1 MKSFD
6 VYDAILTRHCWTMVW
21 IGLFLIVA
29 IIAFYFWIKKTS
41 DSKKENTELLVILGL
56 LLLGVLIFETY
67 TICTTVHDIQNDAY
81 VVYEG
86 TYETGESK
94 RSHVYITDTNGK
106 RKTLSDAFYSLP
118 NGTHRGRIVYSKK
131 TKLVVDYQG
140 YLN

>member
-29 IIAFYFWIKKTS
+29 IITVYFGIRKTS
-41 DSKKENTELLVILGL
+41 SNKKENTELIVILVVM
-56 LLLGVLIFETY
+56 LLGVLIFETY
-67 TICTTVHDIQNDAY
+67 TICTTVHDVQNNAY

-86 TYETGESK
+86 TYETDK
-94 RSHVYITDTNGK
+94 DAKVYITDANGK

-118 NGTHRGRIVYSKK
+118 NGTHRGRIVYSEK

>member
-29 IIAFYFWIKKTS
+29 IITVYFWIRKTS
-41 DSKKENTELLVILGL
+41 SNKKENTELIVILGVM
-56 LLLGVLIFETY
+56 LLGVLIFETY
-67 TICTTVHDIQNDAY
+67 TICTTVHDVQNNAY

-86 TYETGESK
+86 TYETDK
-94 RSHVYITDTNGK
+94 DAKVYITDANGK

-118 NGTHRGRIVYSKK
+118 NGTHRGRIVYSEK

>member
-21 IGLFLIVA
+21 IGLFAIAGIVA
-29 IIAFYFWIKKTS
+29 FCLWVRKTS
-41 DSKKENTELLVILGL
+41 DNKKENTELIVILGVM
-56 LLLGVLIFETY
+56 LLGVLIFETY
-67 TICTTVHDIQNDAY
+67 TICTTVHDVQNNAY

-86 TYETGESK
+86 TYETDK
-94 RSHVYITDTNGK
+94 DAKVYITDASGK

-118 NGTHRGRIVYSKK
+118 NGTHRGRIVYSEK

>member
-21 IGLFLIVA
+21 IGLFAIAGIVA
-29 IIAFYFWIKKTS
+29 FCLWVRKTS
-41 DSKKENTELLVILGL
+41 DNKKENTELIVILGVML
-56 LLLGVLIFETY
+56 FGVLIFETY
-67 TICTTVHDIQNDAY
+67 TICTTVHDVQNNAY

-86 TYETGESK
+86 TYETDK
-94 RSHVYITDTNGK
+94 DAKVYITDASGK

-118 NGTHRGRIVYSKK
+118 NGTHRGRIVYSEK

>member
-6 VYDAILTRHCWTMVW
+6 VYNAILTRHCWTMVW

-29 IIAFYFWIKKTS
+29 IITVYFWIRKTS
-41 DSKKENTELLVILGL
+41 SNKKENTELIVILGVM
-56 LLLGVLIFETY
+56 LLGVLIFETY
-67 TICTTVHDIQNDAY
+67 TICTTVHDVQNNAY

-86 TYETGESK
+86 TYETDK
-94 RSHVYITDTNGK
+94 DAKVYITDANGK

-118 NGTHRGRIVYSKK
+118 NGTHRGRIVYSEK

>member
-21 IGLFLIVA
+21 IGLFAIAGIVA
-29 IIAFYFWIKKTS
+29 FCLWVRKTS
-41 DSKKENTELLVILGL
+41 DNKKENTELIVILGVML
-56 LLLGVLIFETY
+56 FGVLIFETY
-67 TICTTVHDIQNDAY
+67 TICTTVHDVQNNAY

-86 TYETGESK
+86 TYETDK
-94 RSHVYITDTNGK
+94 DAQVYITDANGK
-106 RKTLSDAFYSLP
+106 RKMLSDAFYSLP
-118 NGTHRGRIVYSKK
+118 NGTHRGRIVYSEK

>member
-1 MKSFD
+1 MRSFE
-6 VYDAILTRHCWTMVW
+6 VYDAIVTRHCWTMVL
-21 IGLFLIVA
+21 IGLFAILA
-29 IIAFYFWIKKTS
+29 IIAIYLWIRKTN
-41 DSKKENTELLVILGL
+41 DNKKERTEFSIILAV
-56 LLLGVLIFETY
+56 LLLGVLAFETY
-67 TICTTVHDIQNDAY
+67 TICTSVHDIQNDAY

-94 RSHVYITDTNGK
+94 GTHVYITDTNGK

-118 NGTHRGRIVYSKK
+118 DGTHRGRIVYSEK

>member
-1 MKSFD
+1 MKSFEA
-6 VYDAILTRHCWTMVW
+6 YDAILTRHCWTMVL
-21 IGLFLIVA
+21 IGLVAIAA
-29 IIAFYFWIKKTS
+29 IIAIYFWIRKTIDNKKGL
-41 DSKKENTELLVILGL
+41 TEYAIILGV
-56 LLLGVLIFETY
+56 LLLGVLVFEIY
-67 TICTTVHDIQNDAY
+67 TICTTVHDVQNDAY

-118 NGTHRGRIVYSKK
+118 NETHRGRIVYSEK